1 MVDLCYCDGLRYCSC
16 CIEEEDDSDEDVE
29 EGKEVIQ
36 YEWNK
41 DDSHTPAPYAL

>member
-1 MVDLCYCDGLRYCSC
+1 MIAGLEHVEDQE
-16 CIEEEDDSDEDVE
+16 EEEDDSEEDVE

-41 DDSHTPAPYAL
+41 DDSHTPAPYTL